1 MDRFR
6 LSGRGEGRKTLALL
20 DGILGSETGYRLLC
34 GGEGRKTLA
43 PQGLRLESRGSD
55 IAGSAEVR
63 VARRSHCGVGVWNPG
78 RISLVPW
85 R

>member
-1 MDRFR
+1 MLR
-6 LSGRGEGRKTLALL
+6 GGEGRKTLALRGL
-20 DGILGSETGYRLLC
+20 RLESREGYRLFR

-63 VARRSHCGVGVWNPG
+63 VARRSHCGVSVWNPG